1 MKLDLSSKDWE
12 SPLLDRLEDSLL
24 SPRLLPVERED
35 NLEEDGGSGLPI
47 WEQV

>member
-1 MKLDLSSKDWE
+1 MKLDLSSKDWD
-12 SPLLDRLEDSLL
+12 SPPLLDRPLDSLPL
-24 SPRLLPVERED
+24 SPEERED